1 MQSIAF
7 QGCAGWFY
15 DARSTRGVV
24 ICAPLGLEE
33 LCGRRTLHL
42 LAQRLAAAGLPTLR
56 FDYRGECDSTGDAL
70 DPDCLERWR
79 QDARAAI
86 AEPVHAVL
94 LVALVVSLFWH
105 GALGLQVIIEDYV
118 HSRWQEITLQI
129 LVRFGAFLAAVACLF
144 AIARIALH

>member
-1 MQSIAF
+1 MSATQNDALRTPLKNVRGLGSAQSGVRHWWLQRITAVALVPLSLWLLWL
-7 QGCAGWFY
+7 CAGLVH
-15 DARSTRGVV
+15 A
-24 ICAPLGLEE
+24 
-33 LCGRRTLHL
+33 
-42 LAQRLAAAGLPTLR
+42 
-56 FDYRGECDSTGDAL
+56 DYATV
-70 DPDCLERWR
+70 
-79 QDARAAI
+79 RAAI

>member
-1 MQSIAF
+1 MSATQNDALRTPLKNVRGLGSAQSGVRHWWLQRITAVALVPLSLWLLWL
-7 QGCAGWFY
+7 CAGLVH
-15 DARSTRGVV
+15 A
-24 ICAPLGLEE
+24 
-33 LCGRRTLHL
+33 
-42 LAQRLAAAGLPTLR
+42 
-56 FDYRGECDSTGDAL
+56 DYATV
-70 DPDCLERWR
+70 
-79 QDARAAI
+79 RAAI

-144 AIARIALH
+144 AIVRIALH